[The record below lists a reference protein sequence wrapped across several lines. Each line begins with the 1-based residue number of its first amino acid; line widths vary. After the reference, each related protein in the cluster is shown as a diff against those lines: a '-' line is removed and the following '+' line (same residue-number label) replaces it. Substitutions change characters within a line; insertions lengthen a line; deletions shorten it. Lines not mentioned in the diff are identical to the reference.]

1 MGLIWNYL
9 ILAHNYFTPAAVTVE
24 IADTEY
30 TVAEDGGSAVI
41 TIRKNGL
48 TTLPISVIL
57 TTIDGSAVGKIMY
70 L

>member
-1 MGLIWNYL
+1 MGLIWNYF

-24 IADTEY
+24 IAAAEY
-30 TVAEDGGSAVI
+30 RVAEDGGSAVI

-48 TTLPISVIL
+48 ITLPISIVL

>member
-24 IADTEY
+24 IAAAEY
-30 TVAEDGGSAVI
+30 RVAEDGGSAVI

-48 TTLPISVIL
+48 ITLPISIVL